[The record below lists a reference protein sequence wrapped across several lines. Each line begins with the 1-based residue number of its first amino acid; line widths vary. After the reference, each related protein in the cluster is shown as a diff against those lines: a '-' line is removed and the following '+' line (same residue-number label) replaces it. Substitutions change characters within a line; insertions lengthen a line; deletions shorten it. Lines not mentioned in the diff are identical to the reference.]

1 MKEENEKVIQEIID
15 SIRQLYRTIQLDS
28 SKMSRKYGL
37 TAPQSSV
44 LRMLSKYGPL
54 ASTELSRMLYMTPSN
69 ITGIIDR
76 MEKKGLV
83 TRIRQ
88 PGDRRVVLLQLTE
101 KGAGLSKTLPDPIEE
116 KLSIH
121 LSSLESGQ
129 VQQLKNGIYQIL
141 QLIDAHN
148 IEDIWVEFEDE
159 NNHQ

>member
-121 LSSLESGQ
+121 LSNLESGQ